1 MCLFAI
7 SCLKWFHV
15 STKIVVSFCL
25 ENGGSW
31 NNNWCVCG
39 TLNSVNACHRAFPPW
54 FDRQRQR
61 EWITAKIV
69 LRMKPFREICPLHLP
84 IKNEITRFNFDFVPF
99 EAIDR
104 SIDLSIR
111 KNESS
116 VSCVFYNHCV
126 RLVIM
131 QSVYLCYAE
140 IGSHC
145 KSATTTN
152 NSIANLNVLCL
163 RANWQWWPS
172 QLAQTCAIAM
182 HAIISSICPSFH
194 REHEHNNRMCRI
206 VQKSGPQRK
215 PKTFHS
221 HLWWFWNCQLFSYT
235 AKVGCFWI
243 KNELIK

>member
-1 MCLFAI
+1 MQNQLKLVRVIFCWIFFLCVSLLFRV
-7 SCLKWFHV
+7 SSGFMYRPKLLFHFVLK
-15 STKIVVSFCL
+15 TEGL
-25 ENGGSW
+25 EITIGV
-31 NNNWCVCG
+31 CVCG

-215 PKTFHS
+215 PKT
-221 HLWWFWNCQLFSYT
+221 
-235 AKVGCFWI
+235 
-243 KNELIK
+243 